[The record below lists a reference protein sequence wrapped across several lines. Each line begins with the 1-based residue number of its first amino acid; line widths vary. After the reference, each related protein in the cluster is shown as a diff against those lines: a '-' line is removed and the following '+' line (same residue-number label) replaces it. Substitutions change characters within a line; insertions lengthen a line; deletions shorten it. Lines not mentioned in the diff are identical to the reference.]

1 MIIEKSLN
9 YRIIT
14 NDPSIENFKKINFK
28 ISENKGMYI
37 IHRALIQQL
46 NCKRQ
51 KIANTKTRSEVRG
64 GGRKPWKQK
73 GTGKARAGSIR
84 SPLWRGGGVIFGP
97 KNQKYK
103 VKINKKEKR
112 LALRTTIYN
121 KFKNTFVVDN
131 LINNLN
137 KPNTK
142 FIVKKIN
149 NLGINIDKK
158 SKILIITANQN
169 YNLYLSI
176 RNLKYI
182 DLINVNQI
190 NLFQILKAEK
200 LIITASAL
208 DIINQIYNELNE

>member
-14 NDPSIENFKKINFK
+14 NSSSIENFKKVHLK

-64 GGRKPWKQK
+64 GGQKPWKQK

-97 KNQKYK
+97 KSQKYK
-103 VKINKKEKR
+103 IKINKKEKK

-121 KFKNTFVVDN
+121 KFKNTFIVDIDN
-131 LINNLN
+131 FTNNLN

-142 FIVKKIN
+142 FIIQKIN
-149 NLGINIDKK
+149 NLGININKK
-158 SKILIITANQN
+158 SKILIIIANQN

-176 RNLKYI
+176 RNLQNI
-182 DLINVNQI
+182 DLINANQI

-200 LIITASAL
+200 LIITTSAL
-208 DIINQIYNELNE
+208 DKINQIYNN